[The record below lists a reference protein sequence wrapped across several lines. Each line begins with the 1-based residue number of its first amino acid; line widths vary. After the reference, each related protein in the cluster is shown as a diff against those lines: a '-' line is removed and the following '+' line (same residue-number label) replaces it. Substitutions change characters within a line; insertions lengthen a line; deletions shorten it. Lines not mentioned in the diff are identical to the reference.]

1 MILTRKMPTLNPRLT
16 ASRENEGIV
25 RYFEFLSKETEE
37 GRASTLA
44 QIWAVQKPK
53 KNNYN
58 KLNISP
64 TD

>member
-1 MILTRKMPTLNPRLT
+1 MPTLNPRLT

-44 QIWAVQKPK
+44 KFGLY
-53 KNNYN
+53 KNQRKTTITN
-58 KLNISP
+58 
-64 TD
+64 